1 MKTPTIIVRLI
12 GIYLLTTSTIG
23 LIQISRQEAVQEAM
37 QQQIQ
42 QTIRQQTAGLPHVQ
56 MQSTQMSENPL
67 IGEIQ
72 IYSWIGIVVGLTAIA
87 AAGFLAR
94 LLTFDAEPKKNN
106 PSLRDQLL

>member
-1 MKTPTIIVRLI
+1 
-12 GIYLLTTSTIG
+12 
-23 LIQISRQEAVQEAM
+23 VQEAM

-42 QTIRQQTAGLPHVQ
+42 QTIRQQTTGLPNYK
-56 MQSTQMSENPL
+56 MPSTQLPGNPM
-67 IGEIQ
+67 IGDIRV
-72 IYSWIGIVVGLTAIA
+72 YSWIGIVVGLTATA